1 MLAGTSLTYIYLYVG
16 RYLFDLLLLGEEAL
30 LQLPLRERRA
40 QLRAEFDPVARE
52 VQFAEGSDHRM
63 SDREVSGKCQ
73 GSVREGSDH
82 RMSGGDGGER
92 SEAADAPREVL
103 RRELLSA
110 VAAGCEGLMVKRL
123 DWKYEPTARRS
134 DGWLKLKKDYLEG
147 MGDSLDLVPVGG
159 WRGQGRKSRWISPWL
174 MATYDPVEGTF
185 GSVCRVMSGFT
196 DAFYRENTVLY
207 MGREFGESEPS
218 AAAGEGDDGEEEG
231 EEEEKEEEEE
241 EEEEENDEEEEE
253 EGENDEEEGEE
264 EEEEGEEEDD
274 DLEDIDDEEEDEEG
288 EEGEED
294 EEDEEAA
301 AAAAATARRSLKT
314 SGSNASARAARLE
327 AERREYEASWME
339 ALPLSKKAT
348 RRSAKKKRPVSAE
361 AAASATGGRE
371 GELAALRQMMHRI
384 EQRGKKGRRSGDD
397 DAPSRSLQESVGRVA
412 AVRSGDDNGA
422 GYGEEYSNDYGGE
435 GFFGELEDG
444 SGGGSKKGKKGEKED
459 LSAEDLLYAAA
470 ASASASKKSARRERR
485 KAAAEEA
492 SAADA
497 AGDWAR
503 EYVADEAD
511 EGSKRKI
518 DRNIEKNR
526 GLTRQRKKID
536 SNTRVKNREKFRKK
550 VIARKGQVRDKVTL
564 VGPYGGELTGIKK
577 NVSHSRRFK

>member
-241 EEEEENDEEEEE
+241 EEEEED
-253 EGENDEEEGEE
+253 GEV
-264 EEEEGEEEDD
+264 
-274 DLEDIDDEEEDEEG
+274 
-288 EEGEED
+288 
-294 EEDEEAA
+294 
-301 AAAAATARRSLKT
+301 T
-314 SGSNASARAARLE
+314 
-327 AERREYEASWME
+327 
-339 ALPLSKKAT
+339 LPTL
-348 RRSAKKKRPVSAE
+348 
-361 AAASATGGRE
+361 
-371 GELAALRQMMHRI
+371 
-384 EQRGKKGRRSGDD
+384 
-397 DAPSRSLQESVGRVA
+397 
-412 AVRSGDDNGA
+412 
-422 GYGEEYSNDYGGE
+422 
-435 GFFGELEDG
+435 
-444 SGGGSKKGKKGEKED
+444 GGSSQPGGT
-459 LSAEDLLYAAA
+459 L
-470 ASASASKKSARRERR
+470 RGRT
-485 KAAAEEA
+485 EA
-492 SAADA
+492 
-497 AGDWAR
+497 
-503 EYVADEAD
+503 
-511 EGSKRKI
+511 
-518 DRNIEKNR
+518 
-526 GLTRQRKKID
+526 
-536 SNTRVKNREKFRKK
+536 
-550 VIARKGQVRDKVTL
+550 
-564 VGPYGGELTGIKK
+564 
-577 NVSHSRRFK
+577 